1 LTPAIIRGSRGLL
14 CFFYKEKK
22 LFIALSIWFLIGI
35 ATAIFFGFMAW
46 HDGEDLQVNH
56 LPVVG
61 MMIVGGAVAAVIVAF
76 FFISIFIEKH
86 SKTVV
91 IKGRNTSRLRDN

>member
-1 LTPAIIRGSRGLL
+1 LFYIAIWL
-14 CFFYKEKK
+14 
-22 LFIALSIWFLIGI
+22 LIGV

-46 HDGEDLQVNH
+46 YDGEDLQVNH

-91 IKGRNTSRLRDN
+91 IKGRQKQ